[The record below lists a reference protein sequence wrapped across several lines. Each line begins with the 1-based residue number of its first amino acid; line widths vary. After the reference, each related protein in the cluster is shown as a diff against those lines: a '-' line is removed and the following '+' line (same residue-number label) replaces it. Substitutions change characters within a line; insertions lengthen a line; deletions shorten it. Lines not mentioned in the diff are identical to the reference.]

1 MLDEFLAAVDDQEV
15 VSLTELRRLFR
26 DLGAPAGREAV
37 LRETG
42 ARFARPRDGA
52 RIRVAFGV
60 EKDSRSVQESNPD
73 ADLALD
79 MTGFVLGLLAGAPAF
94 DCDSPCAFL
103 Q

>member
-1 MLDEFLAAVDDQEV
+1 MLLDEFLAAVDDQEV

-60 EKDSRSVQESNPD
+60 EKDSRSVQ
-73 ADLALD
+73 
-79 MTGFVLGLLAGAPAF
+79 
-94 DCDSPCAFL
+94 
-103 Q
+103 